1 MRSERVQPD
10 HLLAVAVG
18 AAIGFFL
25 GLGFAA
31 VAFGCRGSVR
41 RRVVAVALGFF
52 LAVVGGA
59 AGCVGGF
66 QIAWELTRDVAWAG
80 GGAAVG
86 AFALALAA
94 GGAPIMRLLRIR

>member
-1 MRSERVQPD
+1 MRSERVEPD

-31 VAFGCRGSVR
+31 VALGCRGSVR
-41 RRVVAVALGFF
+41 RRVVAGALGFF

-59 AGCVGGF
+59 AGCVAGF

-80 GGAAVG
+80 VGATVG